1 MTAMASGPVD
11 PDILLSYA
19 RRDGD
24 ALRVVLALP
33 ADADVSGPKVFVRF
47 EQHGNGFRAP
57 AQLTSVDGAARVEVS
72 VPRDQLTDG
81 VWHLKLRDRDRA
93 LRNLR
98 ARILLHGDQPVALL
112 FGKTS
117 NIT

>member
-1 MTAMASGPVD
+1 MTAMAPGPVD
-11 PDILLSYA
+11 PDFLLSYA

-24 ALRVVLALP
+24 ALRVVLVLP
-33 ADADVSGPKVFVRF
+33 DDTDVSGTPVFVRL
-47 EQHGNGFRAP
+47 EKHDAGFRLP
-57 AQLTSVDGAARVEVS
+57 ATLSHVAGSPRLEVS
-72 VPRDQLTDG
+72 VPRAELDDG
-81 VWHLKLRDRDRA
+81 VWNLKLRQPDQP

-98 ARILLHGDQPVALL
+98 ARVLLHGDQPVALL

>member
-1 MTAMASGPVD
+1 MTAMAPGPVD
-11 PDILLSYA
+11 PDFLLSYA

-24 ALRVVLALP
+24 DVRVVLVLP
-33 ADADVSGPKVFVRF
+33 RDADLDDAPVFVRF
-47 EQHGNGFRAP
+47 EQHDSGFRA
-57 AQLTSVDGAARVEVS
+57 AAELTRTDGTTRVEVS
-72 VPRDQLTDG
+72 VPREQLTDG
-81 VWHLKLRDRDRA
+81 LWHLKLRQRNRP

-98 ARILLHGDQPVALL
+98 ARVLLHGDQPLALL

>member
-1 MTAMASGPVD
+1 MTVMAPGPVD
-11 PDILLSYA
+11 PDFLLSYA

-24 ALRVVLALP
+24 DVRVVLALP
-33 ADADVSGPKVFVRF
+33 DDADVAGPEVFVRF
-47 EQHGNGFRAP
+47 EQHDTGFRVP
-57 AQLTSVDGAARVEVS
+57 AALTQADGATRVEVS
-72 VPRDQLTDG
+72 VPREQLADG
-81 VWHLKLRDRDRA
+81 VWNLKLREPDQP
-93 LRNLR
+93 LRNLG